1 MPDAPQGE
9 APIAHPGEMT
19 PPPELRGLTKTIAD
33 ASYSAF
39 LLANRYFI
47 GPMHRAGLSAWVGS
61 PVAGWQ
67 CLLITKGR
75 RSGLPREAPLGYI
88 VMDGA
93 AWVLAGYG
101 PKTQWYRNVLAD
113 PRVRLRL
120 PAREPIEAVAQEVRD
135 PEVRARAIPP
145 LARSMVLP
153 GLALGCFPPASTDE
167 RILQGASFVPL
178 VRIEPLDGSQVEA
191 GPDDPGGHGWVW
203 RQALNLGLTVLAG
216 GVICRALRRRR
227 AGS

>member
-1 MPDAPQGE
+1 MIDAPQGE
-9 APIAHPGEMT
+9 APVASPGEMT
-19 PPPELRGLTKTIAD
+19 QPPQLSGLTKTIAD

-39 LLANRYFI
+39 LLANRYFM

-67 CLLITKGR
+67 CLLTTRGR
-75 RSGLPREAPLGYI
+75 KSGLPREAPLGYI

-101 PKTQWYRNVLAD
+101 PRTQWYRNVLAD
-113 PRVRLRL
+113 AHVHLRL
-120 PAREPIEAVAQEVRD
+120 PARASIEAVAQEVRD
-135 PEVRARAIPP
+135 PEVRARVIPP
-145 LARSMVLP
+145 LARSMALP

-178 VRIEPLDGSQVEA
+178 VRIEPVDGSRIEA
-191 GPDDPGGHGWVW
+191 GPDDPGGLGWVW

-216 GVICRALRRRR
+216 SLICRKLRRR
-227 AGS
+227 